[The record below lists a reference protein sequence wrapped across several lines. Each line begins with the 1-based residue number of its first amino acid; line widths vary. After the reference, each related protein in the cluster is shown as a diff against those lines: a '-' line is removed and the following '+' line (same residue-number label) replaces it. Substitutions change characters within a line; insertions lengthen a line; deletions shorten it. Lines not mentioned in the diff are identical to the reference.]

1 MNKNTLVAKIADAT
15 FETLQDKAEVNPAK
29 IAIGIGVVV
38 ASTALQTA
46 VQYATKA
53 AIAKAL
59 KKQKEK
65 EQEAIINA
73 DIVDVDPSDEESDK

>member
-1 MNKNTLVAKIADAT
+1 MNKDTLAAKIADAT
-15 FETLQDKAEVNPAK
+15 FKTLQDKAEVNPAK

-59 KKQKEK
+59 KKQKE
-65 EQEAIINA
+65 QEAIINA

>member
-1 MNKNTLVAKIADAT
+1 MNKDTLAAKIADAT
-15 FETLQDKAEVNPAK
+15 FKTLQDKANVNPAK
-29 IAIGIGVVV
+29 IAIGLGVVV

-59 KKQKEK
+59 RKQEEK
-65 EQEAIINA
+65 SQKTVVDAEII
-73 DIVDVDPSDEESDK
+73 DVDPSNEESDK

>member
-1 MNKNTLVAKIADAT
+1 MNKDTLVAKIADVT

-59 KKQKEK
+59 KQQKEK